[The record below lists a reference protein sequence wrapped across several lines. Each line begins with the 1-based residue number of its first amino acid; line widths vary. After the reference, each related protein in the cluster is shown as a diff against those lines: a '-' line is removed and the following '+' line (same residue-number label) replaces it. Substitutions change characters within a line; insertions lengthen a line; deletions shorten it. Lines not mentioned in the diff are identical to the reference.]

1 MIVKSITM
9 CYNTYYEC
17 LLVVAV
23 QSSAKAGKI
32 STEWVKNMSEKDFT
46 IITEVTCDLPQSYL
60 KEHKIITMP
69 LTYTLDEKEYDGTH
83 ENSLS
88 SKDFYDKLRT
98 GMMAKTAQISPE
110 KAATFF
116 ENEIKKG
123 NDILY
128 IGFSSGLSGCYQSGT
143 IAREELLEKFPD
155 SKIICIDSRCASLGQ
170 GLLVDYAVKKKKE
183 GMSIDELGK
192 EIEAIKLNVCHYF
205 TVDDLN
211 HLYRGGRVSKT
222 AAVFGTM
229 LGIKPVMHV
238 DNEGKL
244 IPIGKVRGRK
254 ASLDEVARKMG
265 TKLSVYKNPYAYIS
279 HGDCIDDA
287 KYVAEQVKKLY
298 GIKTEFIENVGPV
311 IGSHSGPGTIALFFI
326 GSDRNEKKM

>member
-1 MIVKSITM
+1 M
-9 CYNTYYEC
+9 
-17 LLVVAV
+17 
-23 QSSAKAGKI
+23 SA
-32 STEWVKNMSEKDFT
+32 KDFT

-69 LTYTLDEKEYDGTH
+69 LTYMLDGKEYDGTY
-83 ENSLS
+83 ENSLNPRE
-88 SKDFYDKLRT
+88 FYDKLRT
-98 GMMAKTAQISPE
+98 GIMAKTAQVSPE

-123 NDILY
+123 YDILY

-143 IAREELLEKFPD
+143 IAREELLERFPD

-183 GMSIDELGK
+183 GLSIEEIGK
-192 EIEAIKLNVCHYF
+192 AVESIKLNLCHYF

-229 LGIKPVMHV
+229 LGIKPIMHV
-238 DNEGKL
+238 DDEGKL

-254 ASLDEVARKMG
+254 ASLDEVVRKMG
-265 TKLSVYKNPYAYIS
+265 TKLSDYKNSCVFIS
-279 HGDCIDDA
+279 HGDCLEDA
-287 KYVAEQVKKLY
+287 KYVGDQVKKLY
-298 GIKTEFIENVGPV
+298 SIKTEIIENVGPV
-311 IGSHSGPGTIALFFI
+311 IGSHSGPGTIALFFF
-326 GSDRNEKKM
+326 GGDRAEKKM